1 MEAECAVTK
10 SGQKCKKCLQR
21 GFRCVQHGG
30 PSVTPT
36 KRSDVLRGTPP
47 LKRKVSPKAG
57 SSKSSAKASK
67 KSSSPPRASSPKKSP
82 SKKVFFSNSVT
93 TKKIPPRNPNVK
105 GGVAWARP
113 ITDLQA
119 ECVSSVID
127 AYGIWDEEDFA
138 DRGRMLNGDER
149 KLVGSCIKIMNGE
162 NVGDDDIR
170 KILKFSAD
178 RESRRDVFRRMT
190 MMRERGSF

>member
-1 MEAECAVTK
+1 MEGECAITK

-30 PSVTPT
+30 PSVTPA

-57 SSKSSAKASK
+57 SPKKASK
-67 KSSSPPRASSPKKSP
+67 KSSPPRASSPKKSP
-82 SKKVFFSNSVT
+82 SKKKVVFSDAVT

-105 GGVAWARP
+105 GGVAWAKP
-113 ITDLQA
+113 VTDLQA

-127 AYGIWDEEDFA
+127 AYGIWDEEDFVE
-138 DRGRMLNGDER
+138 RGKMLNGDER
-149 KLVGSCIKIMNGE
+149 KLVGGCIKIMNGE

>member
-1 MEAECAVTK
+1 MEADCAITR
-10 SGQKCKKCLQR
+10 SGAKCKKCLQR

-30 PSVTPT
+30 PSVTPA

-47 LKRKVSPKAG
+47 LKRKSEPPVKTKKASSPKA
-57 SSKSSAKASK
+57 K
-67 KSSSPPRASSPKKSP
+67 SSPKKSP
-82 SKKVFFSNSVT
+82 SKKKVVFSDLVK
-93 TKKIPPRNPNVK
+93 TKKIPPRNPNEK

-127 AYGIWDEEDFA
+127 VYGIWDEEDLVLK
-138 DRGRMLNGDER
+138 GRNLNRDER
-149 KLVGSCIKIMNGE
+149 NLVGSCIKIMNGE
-162 NVGDDDIR
+162 SVAEGDIR
-170 KILKFSAD
+170 KILKFSED
-178 RESRRDVFRRMT
+178 REQRRDVFRRMT